1 MHLEHVLILSGN
13 QNAAETI
20 AGFVRESFRCTPNIL
35 SSAYQAKMMLERD
48 DKTEIVL
55 INAPLIDEN
64 GIDIAKFI
72 TKETSA
78 NCILLLKQEQAE
90 QLKEMA
96 DRYQIFVLGRPLN
109 KTLLYQLLRT
119 IEIAM
124 QRARSI
130 YEENQ
135 RLEQKI
141 KDIRTIDRAKF
152 LLMQYKGMTEAEA
165 HSHLEKYAM
174 NKRKRK
180 TIAALEIID
189 QINEQYL

>member
-1 MHLEHVLILSGN
+1 MLLEHVLILSGN
-13 QNAAETI
+13 QKTADSI
-20 AGFVRESFRCTPNIL
+20 AGFVRESFRCTPKIFP
-35 SSAYQAKMMLERD
+35 SAYQAKMALEND
-48 DKTEIVL
+48 NKTEIVL
-55 INAPLIDEN
+55 INAPLIDES
-64 GIDIAKFI
+64 GIELAKFI

-78 NCILLLKQEQAE
+78 SCILLLKQEQAE
-90 QLKEMA
+90 QLKDMV
-96 DRYQIFVLGRPLN
+96 DRYQIFVLGRPIN
-109 KTLLYQLLRT
+109 KTILYQLLRT

-124 QRARSI
+124 QRARTI

-141 KDIRTIDRAKF
+141 KDIRTVDRAKF
-152 LLMQYKGMTEAEA
+152 LLMQYRSMTEAEA
-165 HSHLEKYAM
+165 HSYLEKYAM